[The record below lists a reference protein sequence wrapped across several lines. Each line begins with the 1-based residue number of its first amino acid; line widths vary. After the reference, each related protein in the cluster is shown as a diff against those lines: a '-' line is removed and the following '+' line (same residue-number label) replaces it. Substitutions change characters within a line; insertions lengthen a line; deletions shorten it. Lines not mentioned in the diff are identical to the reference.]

1 MTMQENYTN
10 TAEKQLSLGLVI
22 TVILDVVKRWRMLV
36 ATALITAMLAF
47 VVTDITYRPAYQ
59 TTTTFVVTSANT
71 SSTAYNNISVAGSA
85 ATLFTE
91 LLNSDV
97 LRKIVLA
104 QSGISSFDGSITAAV
119 SGDTN
124 LLNMTVRGSD
134 PRTVYLVSKGIVEHH
149 HVVSAN
155 VMSNMV
161 MEVLKEPTIPT
172 GPVNTPDVK
181 GIVVRAGLV
190 AAGAAAVLVAVLSVL
205 SDTVRSKE
213 EADAKLSCHVLGE
226 LYHER
231 KYKTLRSFL
240 KKKKKSILITNPLT
254 SFLYTESVNKLASRV
269 EKRRHRGERVVMVT
283 SFLENEGKSTVAVN
297 LALALAKKGK
307 KVLLIDCD
315 LRKPACSKIL
325 GGTKQTAGIVE
336 VLQEKAQL
344 NECLRH
350 LKNSGLDILPG
361 GKNLKMTMNLLSSP
375 AMENL
380 LAVAREHY
388 ELVILDTPPMAL
400 APDAE
405 CISGSADAAVLVVR
419 QNAATANDLNDAVAI
434 LDKNT
439 HLLGCVLNNVH
450 GSGDFAPVFKYG
462 GYGDYGKYGKYGR
475 YSHYGY
481 GHRE

>member
-1 MTMQENYTN
+1 MRENYTN
-10 TAEKQLSLGLVI
+10 TSEKQLSLGLVI
-22 TVILDVVKRWRMLV
+22 TVVLDVVKRWRILV

-47 VVTDITYRPAYQ
+47 VVTDITYRPVYQ

-71 SSTAYNNISVAGSA
+71 GSTVYNNINVAVSA
-85 ATLFTE
+85 ANLFTE

-97 LRKIVLA
+97 LRKIVLT
-104 QSGISSFDGSITAAV
+104 QSGISSFGGNIKAAV
-119 SGDTN
+119 AGDTN
-124 LLNMTVRGSD
+124 LLNMTVQGSD

-155 VMSNMV
+155 VMNKMV
-161 MEVLKEPTIPT
+161 LEVLKEPTIPT
-172 GPVNTPDVK
+172 SPVNTPDIKKTVLC
-181 GIVVRAGLV
+181 AGLV
-190 AAGAAAVLVAVLSVL
+190 AAGVATVLLAALSVL

-231 KYKTLRSFL
+231 KYKTLRSFI
-240 KKKKKSILITNPLT
+240 KRKKKSILITNPLT
-254 SFLYTESVNKLASRV
+254 SFLYAESVNKLASRID
-269 EKRRHRGERVVMVT
+269 KRRHRGERIIMVT

-325 GGTKQTAGIVE
+325 GSTKQTTGIVE

-361 GKNLKMTMNLLSSP
+361 GKNLRMTMNLLGSP
-375 AMENL
+375 AMERL
-380 LAVAREHY
+380 LAVARENY
-388 ELVILDTPPMAL
+388 ELVILDTPPMAV
-400 APDAE
+400 APDTE
-405 CISGSADAAVLVVR
+405 CISGYADAAVLVAR
-419 QNAATANDLNDAVAI
+419 QNAATASDLNDAVAI
-434 LDKNT
+434 LNKNT

-450 GSGDFAPVFKYG
+450 GSGDFAPVFKYNS
-462 GYGDYGKYGKYGR
+462 YGDYGR

-481 GHRE
+481 SRQE

>member
-1 MTMQENYTN
+1 MRENDTN
-10 TAEKQLSLGLVI
+10 ITEKQLSLGLVI
-22 TVILDVVKRWRMLV
+22 TVALDVVKRWRLLV

-71 SSTAYNNISVAGSA
+71 SSTAYTNISVASSA

-97 LRKIVLA
+97 LRQIVLA

-124 LLNMTVRGSD
+124 LLTMTVKGSD
-134 PRTVYLVSKGIVEHH
+134 PRTVYLVSKAIVEQH

-155 VMSNMV
+155 VMNNTI
-161 MEVLKEPTIPT
+161 MEVLKAPTIPT
-172 GPVNTPDVK
+172 GPVNTPNVK
-181 GIVVRAGLV
+181 RTVVRAGFV
-190 AAGAAAVLVAVLSVL
+190 AAGATAVLVAALSVL

-240 KKKKKSILITNPLT
+240 KRKKKSILITNPLT

-269 EKRRHRGERVVMVT
+269 DKRRHHGERVVMVT

-297 LALALAKKGK
+297 LAMALAKKGK

-315 LRKPACSKIL
+315 MRKPACGKIL
-325 GGTKQTAGIVE
+325 GATRQTAGILE
-336 VLQEKAQL
+336 VLQGRAQL
-344 NECLRH
+344 SECLWH
-350 LKNSGLDILPG
+350 MKKIDLDILPG
-361 GKNLKMTMNLLSSP
+361 GKKSKMTMNLLSSQ
-375 AMENL
+375 AMTDM
-380 LAVAREHY
+380 LAEVRKSY

-405 CISGSADAAVLVVR
+405 CISGYADAAVLVVR
-419 QNAATANDLNDAVAI
+419 QNAATAGDLNDAVAI
-434 LDKNT
+434 LNKNT

-450 GSGDFAPVFKYG
+450 GSGDFAPVFNYG
-462 GYGDYGKYGKYGR
+462 GYGNYGKYGKYGR